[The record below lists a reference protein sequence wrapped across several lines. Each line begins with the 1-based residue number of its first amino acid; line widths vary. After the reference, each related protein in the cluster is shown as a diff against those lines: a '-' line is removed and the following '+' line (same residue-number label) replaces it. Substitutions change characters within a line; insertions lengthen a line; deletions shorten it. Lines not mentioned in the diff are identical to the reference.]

1 MAGRPEVEAER
12 GRGSARFPYLL
23 LFRCDEAE
31 TVCASDQNLV
41 STRTPAQTACVD
53 KIPQIWLRGTELC
66 LVFLNPEE
74 CRLVKGPLKDV

>member
-31 TVCASDQNLV
+31 TVCAPDQNLV
-41 STRTPAQTACVD
+41 STQTAAQTACVN
-53 KIPQIWLRGTELC
+53 KIPENWPRGTERC
-66 LVFLNPEE
+66 LVSFNPEE